1 MKLSDDLSPRWIVV
15 KGLLFFLILLA
26 ASVLVVVLDE
36 RWPRVVALLCV
47 IWSSARLYY
56 FFFYVIEQYLDS
68 SFRFSGLWSAVQ
80 FLLQR
85 RKGGPKT

>member
-1 MKLSDDLSPRWIVV
+1 MDRGERSSL
-15 KGLLFFLILLA
+15 FLILLA

-80 FLLQR
+80 FLLNAGRVVR
-85 RKGGPKT
+85 RREKGLLGVK